1 MSLFSRFRKPPSP
14 AEQLERLLEAARNDS
29 SRRNEFY
36 RALLASELCVPGT
49 LSDGELLI
57 QPYDLGGRKTFL
69 LFTSPERMVEGLLD
83 RPEHFAIEG
92 ATLFAALPAF
102 DVVVLNYR
110 TRMQKE
116 FTPSEVQALLDGTI
130 FHAGGSDDAI
140 ILGKPKSYPV
150 QLMET
155 LKAKLP
161 ARPEV
166 RAAYLAQLF
175 DPATMDA
182 PRIVIAFE
190 TDMDEG
196 GFDMLCGNAARIAEA
211 CGAED
216 IIFRRLENDA
226 VGEYMRRE
234 AGAFYRLGEG

>member
-1 MSLFSRFRKPPSP
+1 MSLFSRFRKSPSP
-14 AEQLERLLEAARNDS
+14 TEQLERLLEAARSDS
-29 SRRNEFY
+29 SRRSEFY
-36 RALLASELCVPGT
+36 RLFLESELCVPG
-49 LSDGELLI
+49 SMDDGELLI
-57 QPYDLGGRKTFL
+57 QPYDLGGRKSFL
-69 LFTSPERMVEGLLD
+69 VFSSPERMAEGLLD
-83 RPEHFAIEG
+83 RPEHFTINAEM
-92 ATLFAALPAF
+92 LLAALPVF
-102 DVVVLNYR
+102 DVLVLNYR

-130 FHAGGSDDAI
+130 FHPEGTDESI

-150 QLMET
+150 QLMEA

-166 RAAYLAQLF
+166 RAAYLAQLY
-175 DPATMDA
+175 DPAAMDA

-190 TDMDEG
+190 TAMDAD
-196 GFDMLCGNAARIAEA
+196 GFEMLCGNAARIAEA

-216 IIFRRLENDA
+216 VIFRRLEEDA

-234 AGAFYRLGEG
+234 AGAFYRLGE

>member
-1 MSLFSRFRKPPSP
+1 MSFFSRFRKSPSP
-14 AEQLERLLEAARNDS
+14 TDQLERLLEAARNDS
-29 SRRNEFY
+29 SRRSEFY

-57 QPYDLGGRKTFL
+57 QPYDLGGHKTFMV
-69 LFTSPERMVEGLLD
+69 FTSPERMAEGLLD
-83 RPEHFAIEG
+83 RPPHFAIEA

-102 DVVVLNYR
+102 DVLVLNYR

-116 FTPSEVQALLDGTI
+116 FTPSEVRALLDGAI
-130 FHAGGSDDAI
+130 FHAGGTDDSI

-150 QLMET
+150 QLMEA

-161 ARPEV
+161 VRPEV
-166 RAAYLAQLF
+166 RAAYVAQLF

-190 TDMDEG
+190 TDMDDA
-196 GFDMLCGNAARIAEA
+196 GFEMLCGNAARIAEA

-216 IIFRRLENDA
+216 VIFRRLENDA

-234 AGAFYRLGEG
+234 AGAFYRVETL